1 MSQAE
6 NADNTSRLSRRTVL
20 AGVSVAIATGATT
33 LPAAAGA
40 DPVYDAIKR
49 ERDAFAVYC
58 VTGEAQRRVSNQNP
72 FPLAAQEID
81 AKLTYAER
89 EARWAER
96 VARPEHKA
104 WWARYKEVSDPHE
117 QSAKAL
123 FEAREAFLQ
132 TQPTTLAGLFAFLDH
147 IEGPISSGE
156 VGEALWDENER
167 ELAFPTLAAA
177 LRKIIAA

>member
-6 NADNTSRLSRRTVL
+6 KPNSTSRLSRRTML
-20 AGVSVAIATGATT
+20 AGASVAVAAGATT
-33 LPAAAGA
+33 LQAAADA
-40 DPVYDAIKR
+40 DPVYAAIKR

-58 VTGEAQRRVSNQNP
+58 VTGEAQRRVSAQNP

-104 WWARYKEVSDPHE
+104 WWARYKEVADPHE
-117 QSAKAL
+117 QSAREL
-123 FEAREAFLQ
+123 RSAREAFLQ

-147 IEGPISSGE
+147 IEGPLSTGE
-156 VGEALWDENER
+156 VGKAFWDESER
-167 ELAFPTLAAA
+167 ELAFPILAAA
-177 LRKIIAA
+177 VREIIVA